1 MGVPGRGRRGD
12 GCRRVEG
19 ALVTR
24 YRKCIAALVGATAIT
39 LPLIS
44 GGVTAAEWATI
55 LTAYATALGIY
66 AVPNAPPV

>member
-1 MGVPGRGRRGD
+1 M
-12 GCRRVEG
+12 
-19 ALVTR
+19 TR